1 MGGDARPSTPG
12 SDVLYQSHLF
22 HVAKYQAQS
31 LALAVVGE
39 DRSLTACKRRP
50 VTAITLA
57 PPPEAGSAVNG
68 WWSGLSQLFLN

>member
-1 MGGDARPSTPG
+1 M
-12 SDVLYQSHLF
+12 LYQSHLF

-50 VTAITLA
+50 VAVITLA
-57 PPPEAGSAVNG
+57 PPPEAGSAVDG